1 MSENT
6 IVARGW
12 TQDTDVLHA
21 PVSWKAVCLFS
32 LLGIVLSAVVLLS
45 ASDETIASVS
55 AALAVM

>member
-12 TQDTDVLHA
+12 TRDADALHL

-32 LLGIVLSAVVLLS
+32 LLGMVLSAVVLLS
-45 ASDETIASVS
+45 ASDETIASVT
-55 AALAVM
+55 AALALM